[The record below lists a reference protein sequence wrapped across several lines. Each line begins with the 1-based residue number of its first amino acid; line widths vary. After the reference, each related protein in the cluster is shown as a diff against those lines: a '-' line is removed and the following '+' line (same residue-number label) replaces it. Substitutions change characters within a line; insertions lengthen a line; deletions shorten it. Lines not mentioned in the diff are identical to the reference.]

1 MLLWFKCD
9 LIINMRDKEVVDLPQ
24 DSPDG
29 YWELEFKIPT
39 TPNID
44 TS

>member
-1 MLLWFKCD
+1 MIKEYFSRKP
-9 LIINMRDKEVVDLPQ
+9 MRDKEVVDLPQ